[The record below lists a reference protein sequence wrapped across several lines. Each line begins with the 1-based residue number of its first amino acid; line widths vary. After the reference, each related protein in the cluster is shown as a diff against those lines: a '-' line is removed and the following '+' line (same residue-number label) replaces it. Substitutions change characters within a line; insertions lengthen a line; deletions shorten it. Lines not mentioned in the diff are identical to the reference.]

1 MVQVPGISVMSN
13 KNHTACFCLRLGFR
27 VVGCLVV
34 ALCAT
39 MVLSRTLG
47 AAFDAVPV
55 RLVTWLVRTCSP
67 DTVIDGETAYDVRL
81 GDSTVFYGFIF
92 FLIIWFVY
100 GWVEKDRCSSQMHS

>member
-1 MVQVPGISVMSN
+1 MSTKAN
-13 KNHTACFCLRLGFR
+13 QTASFCLRLGFR
-27 VVGCLVV
+27 VVVCLVA

-47 AAFDAVPV
+47 ALVDEVPL

-92 FLIIWFVY
+92 FLIIWFVH
-100 GWVEKDRCSSQMHS
+100 GWVEKGRGSSQKHS

>member
-1 MVQVPGISVMSN
+1 MSTKKAN
-13 KNHTACFCLRLGFR
+13 QTASFCLRFGFK
-27 VVGCLVV
+27 VVVCLV
-34 ALCAT
+34 AAECAT

-47 AAFDAVPV
+47 ALFDVVPV
-55 RLVTWLVRTCSP
+55 RLVTWLVRTYSP

-100 GWVEKDRCSSQMHS
+100 GWVEKGRGSSQKHS

>member
-1 MVQVPGISVMSN
+1 MFLPAPWFQG
-13 KNHTACFCLRLGFR
+13 GR
-27 VVGCLVV
+27 VSGGCLV
-34 ALCAT
+34 CHG
-39 MVLSRTLG
+39 VLSRTLG
-47 AAFDAVPV
+47 ALFDAVPV

-100 GWVEKDRCSSQMHS
+100 GWVEKSRDSSQKHS

>member
-1 MVQVPGISVMSN
+1 MSTKKAN
-13 KNHTACFCLRLGFR
+13 QTAYYFLRLFFR
-27 VVGCLVV
+27 ATGCLL
-34 ALCAT
+34 AAFCAT

-47 AAFDAVPV
+47 ALFDAVPV

-81 GDSTVFYGFIF
+81 GDSIVFYGFIF

-100 GWVEKDRCSSQMHS
+100 GWVEKGRGSSQKHS

>member
-1 MVQVPGISVMSN
+1 MSTKKAN
-13 KNHTACFCLRLGFR
+13 QTASFCLRFGFR
-27 VVGCLVV
+27 VVVCLVA

-39 MVLSRTLG
+39 VVLSRTLG
-47 AAFDAVPV
+47 ALFDAVPV

-92 FLIIWFVY
+92 FLIFWFVY
-100 GWVEKDRCSSQMHS
+100 GWVEKSRDSSQKRS

>member
-1 MVQVPGISVMSN
+1 MSN
-13 KNHTACFCLRLGFR
+13 KNLTACFCLRLGFR
-27 VVGCLVV
+27 VVVCLVA

-39 MVLSRTLG
+39 MELSQTLG
-47 AAFDAVPV
+47 ALFDAVPV

-81 GDSTVFYGFIF
+81 GDSIVFYGFIF

-100 GWVEKDRCSSQMHS
+100 GWVEKGRGSSQKHS

>member
-1 MVQVPGISVMSN
+1 MSTKAN
-13 KNHTACFCLRLGFR
+13 QTASFCPRLGFR
-27 VVGCLVV
+27 VVVCLVA
-34 ALCAT
+34 ALCTT

-92 FLIIWFVY
+92 FLIFWFAY
-100 GWVEKDRCSSQMHS
+100 GWVEKGRGSFQKDN